1 MHNIAE
7 NYAQS
12 DFSEDL
18 KKAQA
23 GDAHAQLNVASCYAR
38 GIHVAA
44 SPSEAKKWYEASAN
58 QDFAEAQNCLGR
70 FCQARR
76 EYAEA
81 LRWFKKAAAAGIVDA
96 YNNIGCMYSNG
107 QGVTKSISD
116 ALFWIRQA
124 AEAGHPLAQNTLGIW
139 YGSGEGVPQDDSQA
153 VIWFRKSSM
162 QGNPQAH
169 ANLAVHYYR
178 GAGVT
183 RDVAMTYALF
193 KIGGFFSPA
202 VMSNLERLKSSLG
215 PAEVKLGEA
224 KFIELRS
231 QIGVPTALFSQAYKD
246 VVSYD

>member
-7 NYAQS
+7 DYAQS
-12 DFSEDL
+12 DFSSDL
-18 KKAQA
+18 KKALA
-23 GDAHAQLNVASCYAR
+23 GDPLAQLNVAACYAR
-38 GIHVAA
+38 GIHVVA
-44 SPSEAKKWYEASAN
+44 SSTEAKRWYEASAN

-76 EYAEA
+76 EYPDA

-96 YNNIGCMYSNG
+96 YNNVGCMYSNG
-107 QGVTKSISD
+107 QGMAKNMPD

-139 YGSGEGVPQDDSQA
+139 YGSGEGVPQDDAQA

-178 GAGVT
+178 GAGVS
-183 RDVAMTYALF
+183 RDISMTYALF
-193 KIGGFFSPA
+193 KVGSFFSPA
-202 VMSNLERLKSSLG
+202 VQSNLERLKSSLG
-215 PAEVKLGEA
+215 QAELKLGEA